1 MLDNIK
7 NLKTFFS
14 RHVYTWKSQKNK
26 VNKLWDNYFNSI
38 VLFFRLEGVPIQI
51 NKISTLYAIYMLT
64 VISCISSIIIGFII
78 GVYYTATIWD
88 T

>member
-1 MLDNIK
+1 MEIA
-7 NLKTFFS
+7 
-14 RHVYTWKSQKNK
+14 SQK
-26 VNKLWDNYFNSI
+26 VNKLWDNYFNS
-38 VLFFRLEGVPIQI
+38 VVFFFRLPEVPIQM

-64 VISCISSIIIGFII
+64 VISCTSSTIIGFIV